1 MNFAEFVLRTRAE
14 DLPPD
19 VMEQA
24 RRQLLDLIAVAAA
37 GRATALSSIIADHAA
52 EQFGPGGKPASIL
65 FDGRRASPT
74 GAALAGGMIIDSLDA
89 HDGHKLTKGHAG
101 CGLFPSVLA
110 MAEAER
116 LEDGREFL
124 ARIALGYEIGVR
136 AGIALHATA
145 PDYHTSGAWVA
156 VSCAAL
162 GTRALGLDA
171 KELRQAI
178 GIAEYHGPR
187 SQMMRVIDHPTM
199 LKDGSGFGAMAGTSA
214 AYLAQSGFTGAP
226 AITVEG
232 GNVEA
237 VWSDLGQRWRIF
249 EQYVKPHP
257 VCRWAQPA
265 VEAAMHLMEQYGG
278 DGNAVDGI
286 AVEPFHE
293 AVRLTARA
301 PGSTEEAQYS
311 LPFPVA
317 AAIVK
322 GRLGPAEVTGEA
334 LRDPTILAMAQR
346 VDLIENAE
354 CNAAFPAR
362 RFARVTLKLKDG
374 RRLNSGMTEARGDP
388 EAPFDDDFMRRK
400 YHDYAEPVLGSQ
412 RAGAIEEAVDGLV
425 SGRTKVSRLV
435 ELLAPPTG

>member
-1 MNFAEFVLRTRAE
+1 MNFADFVLGVTAD
-14 DLPPD
+14 DLPPE
-19 VMEQA
+19 VIEQA
-24 RRQLLDLIAVAAA
+24 RRQLLDLIGVAAA
-37 GRATALSSIIADHAA
+37 GRGTTLSSIIVDHAA
-52 EQFGPGGKPASIL
+52 EQFGPGGKAASIL
-65 FDGRRASPT
+65 FDGRMASPT

-110 MAEAER
+110 IAEAEG
-116 LEDGREFL
+116 LEDGREFM

-136 AGIALHATA
+136 AGMALHATA

-162 GTRALGLDA
+162 GARALGLDA
-171 KELRQAI
+171 ERLRHAV

-214 AYLAQSGFTGAP
+214 AHLARAGFTGAP

-232 GNVEA
+232 ADVA
-237 VWSDLGQRWRIF
+237 ATWLDLGSRWRIF

-265 VEAAMHLMEQYGG
+265 VEASMRLMAQYR
-278 DGNAVDGI
+278 VDATEVAGI
-286 AVEPFHE
+286 AVETFHE
-293 AVRLTARA
+293 AVRLAARR
-301 PGSTEEAQYS
+301 PQSTEEAQYS

-317 AAIVK
+317 AAIAR

-334 LRDPTILAMAQR
+334 LRDPVILAMADR
-346 VDLIENAE
+346 VELIENHE
-354 CNAAFPAR
+354 CNTAFPAH
-362 RFARVTLKLKDG
+362 RFASVTLKLKDG
-374 RRLNSGMTEARGDP
+374 RWLNSGMTEARGDP
-388 EAPFDDDFMRRK
+388 EAPFDDDFMRGK
-400 YHDYAEPVLGSQ
+400 YRDYAGPTLGET
-412 RAGAIEEAVDGLV
+412 RAKAIEEAVDGLA
-425 SGRTKVSRLV
+425 SGRTTVSRLV
-435 ELLAPPTG
+435 ELLAPPPG

>member
-1 MNFAEFVLRTRAE
+1 MNFADFVLETKAE
-14 DLPPD
+14 DLPTE
-19 VMEQA
+19 VMAQA
-24 RRQLLDLIAVAAA
+24 RRQLLDLVGVAAA
-37 GRATALSSIIADHAA
+37 GRATALSSIIADHAV
-52 EQFGPGGKPASIL
+52 EQFGAGGKAASIL
-65 FDGRRASPT
+65 FDGRMASPA

-110 MAEAER
+110 FAEAEG

-136 AGIALHATA
+136 AGMALHATA

-162 GTRALGLDA
+162 GARALGLDA
-171 KELRQAI
+171 KGLRHAI

-199 LKDGSGFGAMAGTSA
+199 LKDGSGFGAMAGSSA
-214 AYLAQSGFTGAP
+214 AYLARSGFTGAP

-232 GNVEA
+232 EDVA
-237 VWSDLGQRWRIF
+237 HMWSDLGERWRIF

-265 VEAAMHLMEQYGG
+265 VEAAMRLMLQHDLDGG
-278 DGNAVDGI
+278 AVVGI
-286 AVEPFHE
+286 VVETFHE
-293 AVRLTARA
+293 AVRLAARR
-301 PGSTEEAQYS
+301 PQSTEEAQYS

-317 AAIVK
+317 AAIVR
-322 GRLGPAEVTGEA
+322 GRLGPGEVTGEA
-334 LRDPTILAMAQR
+334 LRDDAILAMADR
-346 VDLIENAE
+346 VELVENGE
-354 CNAAFPAR
+354 CNIAFPAR
-362 RFARVTLKLKDG
+362 RFASVTLKLKDG
-374 RRLNSGMTEARGDP
+374 RWLNSGMTEARGDP
-388 EAPFDDDFMRRK
+388 EAPFDDEFMRRK
-400 YHDYAEPVLGSQ
+400 YRDYAEPALGGQ
-412 RAGAIEEAVDGLV
+412 RTGKIEEAVDGLP
-425 SGRTKVSRLV
+425 SGRTTVSRLV

>member
-1 MNFAEFVLRTRAE
+1 MNFADFVLWMRAE
-14 DLPPD
+14 EMPPE
-19 VMEQA
+19 VMDQA

-52 EQFGPGGKPASIL
+52 DQFGPGGKTASIL

-101 CGLFPSVLA
+101 CGLFASVLA
-110 MAEAER
+110 MAEAEG

-124 ARIALGYEIGVR
+124 VRIALGYEVGVR
-136 AGIALHATA
+136 AGMALHATA

-162 GTRALGLDA
+162 GARALGLDA
-171 KELRQAI
+171 EGLRHAI

-214 AYLAQSGFTGAP
+214 AYLARAGFTGAP

-232 GNVEA
+232 ADVAAN
-237 VWSDLGQRWRIF
+237 WSDLGKRWRIF

-265 VEAAMHLMEQYGG
+265 VEASMRLLAQYRVE
-278 DGNAVDGI
+278 AAEVAGI
-286 AVEPFHE
+286 AVETFHE
-293 AVRLTARA
+293 AVRLAARR
-301 PGSTEEAQYS
+301 PQSTEEAQYP
-311 LPFPVA
+311 LPYPVA

-322 GRLGPAEVTGEA
+322 GRLGPAEVTDDA
-334 LRDPTILAMAQR
+334 LSDPAILAMADR
-346 VDLIENAE
+346 VELIEE
-354 CNAAFPAR
+354 SQCNAAFPAR
-362 RFARVTLKLKDG
+362 RFASVTLKLKDG
-374 RRLNSGMTEARGDP
+374 RQLNSGMTEARGDP
-388 EAPFDDDFMRRK
+388 EAPFDDEFMRHK
-400 YHDYAEPVLGSQ
+400 YRDYAGPALGEA
-412 RAGAIEEAVDGLV
+412 RTRAIEDAVDGLA
-425 SGRTKVSRLV
+425 SGKTKVSRLV
-435 ELLAPPTG
+435 ELLAPPIG

>member
-1 MNFAEFVLRTRAE
+1 MNFADFVLGMPAV
-14 DLPPD
+14 DIPAD

-52 EQFGPGGKPASIL
+52 EQFGPGGKAASIL
-65 FDGRRASPT
+65 FDGRGASPT

-110 MAEAER
+110 IAEAEG

-162 GTRALGLDA
+162 GARALGLDA
-171 KELRQAI
+171 EGLRHAI

-199 LKDGSGFGAMAGTSA
+199 LKDGSGFGAMAGISA
-214 AYLAQSGFTGAP
+214 AYLARAGFTGAP

-232 GNVEA
+232 ANVA
-237 VWSDLGQRWRIF
+237 AIWSDLGSRWRIF

-265 VEAAMHLMEQYGG
+265 VEAAMRLIAQYGVN
-278 DGNAVDGI
+278 GNAVDGI
-286 AVEPFHE
+286 AVETFHE
-293 AVRLTARA
+293 AVRLAARR
-301 PGSTEEAQYS
+301 PHSTEEAQYS
-311 LPFPVA
+311 LPYPVA
-317 AAIVK
+317 AVVVK

-334 LRDPTILAMAQR
+334 LRDPAILAMADR
-346 VDLIENAE
+346 VELVEEYA

-362 RFARVTLKLKDG
+362 RFASVTLKLKDG
-374 RRLNSGMTEARGDP
+374 RWLNSGMTEARGDP
-388 EAPFDDDFMRRK
+388 EAPFDDEFMRQK
-400 YHDYAEPVLGSQ
+400 YRDYAVPALGSE
-412 RAGAIEEAVDGLV
+412 RAGAIEEAVDGLP
-425 SGRTKVSRLV
+425 SGKTTVSRLV
-435 ELLAPPTG
+435 ELLAPPAG

>member
-136 AGIALHATA
+136 AGMALHATA

-162 GTRALGLDA
+162 GSRALGLDA
-171 KELRQAI
+171 KGLRHAI

-257 VCRWAQPA
+257 ICRWAQPA
-265 VEAAMHLMEQYGG
+265 VEAAMQLMEQYGV
-278 DGNAVDGI
+278 DGNAVDSI
-286 AVEPFHE
+286 AVETFHE
-293 AVRLTARA
+293 AVRLAARA

-412 RAGAIEEAVDGLV
+412 RAGAIEEAVDGLF